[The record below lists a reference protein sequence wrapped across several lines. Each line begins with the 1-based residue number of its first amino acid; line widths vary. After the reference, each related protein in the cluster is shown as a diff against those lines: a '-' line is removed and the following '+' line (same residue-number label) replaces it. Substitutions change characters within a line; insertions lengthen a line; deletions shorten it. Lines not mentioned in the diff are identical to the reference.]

1 MPGGAGEDMAEA
13 KPTLDGIQ
21 LFKGLTPAEIRAVE
35 KACAWRDYPADE
47 QIFDRH
53 TESRDIYFVVRGR
66 VRIVNF
72 SASGREVS
80 FDDIDAGGYFGE
92 LGAIDGEPRSASVVA
107 VESTTVA
114 SLAPGPFMD
123 LVVKHP
129 QVATA
134 LLKRLA
140 HIVRA
145 STERIMDLST
155 LGAHNRVYA
164 ELLRLAR
171 EAAGDDSQRAAIKP
185 IPTHSDI
192 ASRVSTTRETV
203 ARVVGEL
210 QHSGL
215 VRRERSALVV
225 SDMARLAEMVEDF
238 RGE

>member
-1 MPGGAGEDMAEA
+1 MAQTD
-13 KPTLDGIQ
+13 KKTMLDGIQ
-21 LFKGLTPAEIRAVE
+21 LLKGLAPAEIRAVE
-35 KACAWRDYPADE
+35 KACAWRDYPPDE

-53 TESRDIYFVVRGR
+53 TESRDIYFVVTGR

-72 SASGREVS
+72 SLSGREVS
-80 FDDIDAGGYFGE
+80 FDDIGAGGYFGE
-92 LGAIDGEPRSASVVA
+92 LAAIDGEPRSASVIA
-107 VESTTVA
+107 IEATTVA
-114 SLAPGPFMD
+114 SLAHGAFMD

-129 QVATA
+129 PVAVA
-134 LLKRLA
+134 LLGRMA
-140 HIVRA
+140 HMIRA

-171 EAAGDDSQRAAIKP
+171 ETNGKDSERATIKP

-203 ARVVGEL
+203 ARVLGEL

-225 SDMARLAEMVEDF
+225 SDLDRLAEMVEEF
-238 RGE
+238 RRE

>member
-1 MPGGAGEDMAEA
+1 MAEGKA
-13 KPTLDGIQ
+13 TLDGIQ
-21 LFKGLTPAEIRAVE
+21 LLKGLRPSEIRALE
-35 KACAWRDYPADE
+35 KTCAWRDYPADE

-53 TESRDIYFVVRGR
+53 SDSRDIYFVVSGR

-72 SASGREVS
+72 SLSGREVS

-92 LGAIDGEPRSASVVA
+92 LAAIDGEPRSASVVA
-107 VESTTVA
+107 IENTTVA
-114 SLAPGPFMD
+114 SFAPGPFME
-123 LVVKHP
+123 LVVQHP

-140 HIVRA
+140 HMVRA

-171 EAAGDDSQRAAIKP
+171 EAGGDAQRAAIKP

-203 ARVVGEL
+203 ARVLGEL
-210 QHSGL
+210 QHAGL
-215 VRRERSALVV
+215 VRRERAALVV
-225 SDMARLAEMVEDF
+225 SDMDRLAEMVEDF
-238 RGE
+238 RGG

>member
-1 MPGGAGEDMAEA
+1 MVDKKA
-13 KPTLDGIQ
+13 TLDGIQ
-21 LFKGLTPAEIRAVE
+21 LLKGLAPAEIRAVE

-47 QIFDRH
+47 QIFDRQ
-53 TESRDIYFVVRGR
+53 TESRDIYFVVSGR

-107 VESTTVA
+107 VEGTTVA
-114 SLAPGPFMD
+114 SLASGPFMD

-129 QVATA
+129 RVAIA
-134 LLKRLA
+134 LMKRLA

-171 EAAGDDSQRAAIKP
+171 EASGAEAQRATIKP

-203 ARVVGEL
+203 ARVLGEL

-225 SDMARLAEMVEDF
+225 SNMERLAEMVEDF
-238 RGE
+238 RGD

>member
-1 MPGGAGEDMAEA
+1 MADR

-21 LFKGLTPAEIRAVE
+21 LFKELTPAELRAVE
-35 KACAWRDYPADE
+35 KACAWRDYPPDE
-47 QIFDRH
+47 QIFDRD
-53 TESRDIYFVVRGR
+53 TDSRDIYLVVSGR

-92 LGAIDGEPRSASVVA
+92 LAAIDGAPRSASVVA
-107 VESTTVA
+107 IEPTTVA
-114 SLAPGPFMD
+114 SLAPAPFME
-123 LVVKHP
+123 LVVTHP
-129 QVATA
+129 RVATT

-140 HIVRA
+140 HVIRA

-171 EAAGDDSQRAAIKP
+171 EAGGEDCEKAAIKP

-203 ARVVGEL
+203 ARVLGEL

-215 VRRERSALVV
+215 VKRERSALVV
-225 SDMARLAEMVEDF
+225 GDVEKLADMVEDF

>member
-1 MPGGAGEDMAEA
+1 MADRKA
-13 KPTLDGIQ
+13 TLDGIQ
-21 LFKGLTPAEIRAVE
+21 LLKGLAPSEIRTIE

-47 QIFDRH
+47 QVFDRH
-53 TESRDIYFVVRGR
+53 TDSRDIYFVVSGR

-72 SASGREVS
+72 SMSGREVS

-92 LGAIDGEPRSASVVA
+92 LAAIDGEPRSASVVA

-114 SLAPGPFMD
+114 SLAPGPFME

-129 QVATA
+129 RVATA

-140 HIVRA
+140 HMIRA

-171 EAAGDDSQRAAIKP
+171 EAGGAESQRAAIKP

-203 ARVVGEL
+203 ARVLGEL

-238 RGE
+238 RGD

>member
-1 MPGGAGEDMAEA
+1 MPAGAGGDMADK

-35 KACAWRDYPADE
+35 KACAWRDYPPDE

-66 VRIVNF
+66 VRI
-72 SASGREVS
+72 
-80 FDDIDAGGYFGE
+80 
-92 LGAIDGEPRSASVVA
+92 GAIDGEPRSASVVA

-129 QVATA
+129 RVATV

-171 EAAGDDSQRAAIKP
+171 EAAGDDSQRASIRP

-203 ARVVGEL
+203 ARVVSEL

-215 VRRERSALVV
+215 IRRERSALVV
-225 SDMARLAEMVEDF
+225 NDMERLAEMVEDF